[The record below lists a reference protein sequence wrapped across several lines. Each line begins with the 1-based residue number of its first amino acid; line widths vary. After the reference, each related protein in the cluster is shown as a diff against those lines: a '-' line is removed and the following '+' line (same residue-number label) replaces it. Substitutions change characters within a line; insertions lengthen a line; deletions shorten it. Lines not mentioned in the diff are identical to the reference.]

1 MRKRKPIPEIP
12 VAHTEDKPALV
23 YHQVTTVEAWLKTK
37 AEAERWLEAR
47 KAEGF
52 TIKVCLRA
60 TGHVNGMLRLKSKNG
75 RRLRNETIY

>member
-52 TIKVCLRA
+52 TIKQTLCNWTRKWYAKAEKHEWPEVE
-60 TGHVNGMLRLKSKNG
+60 K
-75 RRLRNETIY
+75 